1 MTTTTTYMVEGLTCP
16 DCVAEVM
23 EQVRSMP
30 EVSGVAV
37 ELVREGASPLFIR
50 SVRPPPLS
58 AVRAKVEPAG
68 FHVSV
73 ANRHRA
79 LHLQRTFTGATRKPA
94 STCRSRKTEA
104 IWL

>member
-37 ELVREGASPLFIR
+37 ELVRQGASPLFVR
-50 SVRPPPLS
+50 SVGSLPLS
-58 AVRAKVEPAG
+58 AVRARVEPAG
-68 FHVSV
+68 FHVS
-73 ANRHRA
+73 ATNRHRA
-79 LHLQRTFTGATRKPA
+79 IHLQRTFTGATRRA
-94 STCRSRKTEA
+94 SSTRGSRTTEA